1 MIADAYHDLLH
12 APNTALLASILPDDT
27 PQASPV
33 WFWFDGERIKIST
46 TAERQKHRNVQRNP
60 NVALTIV
67 DPAKPLRYLEV
78 RGRVELTDD
87 PEFAIRDAIARK
99 HGFPDGAAFD
109 QPGSH
114 RVTMTIVPT
123 RVIEH

>member
-67 DPAKPLRYLEV
+67 DP
-78 RGRVELTDD
+78 DD
-87 PEFAIRDAIARK
+87 SSF
-99 HGFPDGAAFD
+99 GAALIPETLARTNLGQSAVGENVNLEFD
-109 QPGSH
+109 MMAKYARNLLTPYVREKRQS
-114 RVTMTIVPT
+114 
-123 RVIEH
+123 